1 MLVFTLEGRLLV
13 LIFTAVCAFQD
24 FRSMRI
30 DLRVFVLAGTSE
42 AGMYLLLLLRGGT
55 PDWRQVLAAGLA
67 GLLLLLLS
75 VLSAG
80 AFGEGDALFFLLFG
94 TAAGLRYQ
102 LAAACVSVFL
112 AGAFSLC
119 FLCGSF
125 LKGRHAAGK
134 KRFPFLPFAAVP
146 VFYLLLKLQL
156 QEGGAAL
163 P

>member
-13 LIFTAVCAFQD
+13 LIFTAVCALQD

-30 DLRVFVLAGTSE
+30 DLRVFLFAGAAEFVL
-42 AGMYLLLLLRGGT
+42 YLLLIRSGGI
-55 PDWRQVLAAGLA
+55 PEWRAIAPAGLA
-67 GLLLLLLS
+67 GLVLLLMS
-75 VLSAG
+75 VLSG
-80 AFGEGDALFFLLFG
+80 GTFGEGDALFFLLFG

-102 LAAACVSVFL
+102 LAAACVSVLL

-119 FLCGSF
+119 FLCCSF
-125 LKGRHAAGK
+125 LRGRHAAGK

-156 QEGGAAL
+156 REGGAVL

>member
-13 LIFTAVCAFQD
+13 LIFTAVCVFQD

-30 DLRVFVLAGTSE
+30 DLRVFLLAGAAE
-42 AGMYLLLLLRGGT
+42 AVMYLLLMRCGGI
-55 PDWRQVLAAGLA
+55 PDWRPVVFAGLA
-67 GLLLLLLS
+67 GLLLLLMS
-75 VLSAG
+75 VLSG
-80 AFGEGDALFFLLFG
+80 GIFGEGDALFFLLFG

-102 LAAACVSVFL
+102 LAAACVSVLL
-112 AGAFSLC
+112 AGGFSLC
-119 FLCGSF
+119 FLCASF

-146 VFYLLLKLQL
+146 VLCLLLQL
-156 QEGGAAL
+156 QLREGGAVL